1 MENEPQKRYFKVPIK
16 RHARDECD
24 VVMGTLVTGKTA
36 DRFRAYCS
44 ALGKTTAEVLS
55 DYINRCVGGKEGK
68 K

>member
-1 MENEPQKRYFKVPIK
+1 MENEPQRRYFKEPIK
-16 RHARDECD
+16 RHDRNDCD

-36 DRFRAYCS
+36 EKFRVYCS

-55 DYINRCVGGKEGK
+55 DYINQCVGGKEAK